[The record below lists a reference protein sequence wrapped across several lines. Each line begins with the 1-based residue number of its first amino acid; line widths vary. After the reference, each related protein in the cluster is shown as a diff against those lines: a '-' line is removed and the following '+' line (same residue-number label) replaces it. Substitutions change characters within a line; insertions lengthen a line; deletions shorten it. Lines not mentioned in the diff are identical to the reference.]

1 MDVSNWGFGFSFK
14 EYRKKTKREKKN
26 DDATRR
32 YFLVVDAPR
41 ASFVDDYIFQ
51 YVNMSTYRVTEHSRR
66 GYVSI
71 FEAFKK
77 YLTAEVII

>member
-1 MDVSNWGFGFSFK
+1 MSLIEDLVFPSKNIERKQK
-14 EYRKKTKREKKN
+14 EKKKN